1 MSKSKSNKV
10 LGIVIK
16 VSFIV
21 CLILIIGIVII
32 KINRQSNVEVTAEYI
47 QDKAVAKI
55 NKYKYSK
62 LVLNSEYIG
71 EQDIPNICEYILTS
85 NKDGSY
91 RSYSY
96 RDEENDIYQCWEH
109 HGNHYDFY
117 IYDADIDK
125 WVYSELEY
133 EPVSSDTWSVVSNLK
148 DYTIL
153 EEPGQWGNDECY
165 ILQMMGSSDYWEVIY
180 EELYIRKS
188 DFLPVGIVS
197 YANSK
202 QDKDRVSEIKP
213 GEYEFGTLTEGTE
226 TTSEYEELVS
236 IYALEFSNKPLDLF
250 DKPKEFINNKEYNEL
265 IGAKESEV
273 DVEANN

>member
-1 MSKSKSNKV
+1 MSKSKSNRG
-10 LGIVIK
+10 LGIVIQ
-16 VSFIV
+16 VSFII
-21 CLILIIGIVII
+21 CFILIIGIIVV
-32 KINRQSNVEVTAEYI
+32 KVKRQSSVEVTTEYI
-47 QDKAVAKI
+47 QDKAVVEI
-55 NKYKYSK
+55 NKYNYSK
-62 LVLNSEYIG
+62 LVLDSEYTG
-71 EQDIPNICEYILTS
+71 EQDIPNVCEYILTS

-96 RDEENDIYQCWEH
+96 RDEESDMYQCWEH
-109 HGNHYDFY
+109 QGEHYDFY
-117 IYDADIDK
+117 IYDASIDK

-133 EPVSSDTWSVVSNLK
+133 EPVASDTWGVVSNLK
-148 DYTIL
+148 EYTIL

-165 ILQMMGSSDYWEVIY
+165 VLQMMRSNEYWEVIY

-188 DFLPVGIVS
+188 DFLPVGVVS

-213 GEYEFGTLTEGTE
+213 GEYEFGTLTDGTE
-226 TTSEYEELVS
+226 VASDYDELVS

-265 IGAKESEV
+265 IETKESEV